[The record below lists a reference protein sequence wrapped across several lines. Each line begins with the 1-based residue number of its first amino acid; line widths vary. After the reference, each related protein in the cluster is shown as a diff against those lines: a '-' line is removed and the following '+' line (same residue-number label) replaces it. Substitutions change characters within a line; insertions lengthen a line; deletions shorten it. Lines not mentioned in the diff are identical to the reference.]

1 MNKLYI
7 CFAQAREKQ
16 KILQKVVMVLQVYL

>member
-7 CFAQAREKQ
+7 CYAQAREKQ
-16 KILQKVVMVLQVYL
+16 ETLQKVVMVLQVYL